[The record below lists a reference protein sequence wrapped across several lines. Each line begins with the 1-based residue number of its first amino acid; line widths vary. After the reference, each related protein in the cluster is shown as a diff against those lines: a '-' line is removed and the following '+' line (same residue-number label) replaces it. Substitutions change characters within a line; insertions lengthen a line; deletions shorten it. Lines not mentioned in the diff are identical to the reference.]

1 MQVIKINPD
10 KCKLCF
16 ACVRVCPANAIKT
29 KEDSCE
35 IVPERCIGCGSCLR
49 ICPYDAIR
57 DLDAKKEVRA
67 LIRSGENVV
76 AICDPSIS
84 GEFDDI
90 TDYTNFVGMIKA
102 LGFKYVCEVSF
113 GADLVALKYRELFE
127 NFKGKYFITANCPAI
142 VGYIEKY
149 HSSLIDNMAPLVS
162 PMIATAQVVRE
173 KYGQDIKVVYI
184 GPCTAAKGEAHHL
197 SDNKRVDIVLTFK
210 ELREM
215 FAEAGITENNVE
227 FSDFDPP
234 IGGKGSLFPISR
246 GMFQSVDINEDL
258 LSGQLICTDG
268 KTNVL
273 RALQEFEHFSQ
284 LKQHLDLFYCDGNCI
299 MGPGTSRGGK
309 KFVRR
314 SLVITYVKKRL
325 SRYNKEQWEKDLKK
339 YLNLDFTRTYQNRDM
354 RLPEPTEEEIKKVM
368 VQLGRDNSENK
379 SGCGTCGYESCRD
392 LAAAVGNGLARV
404 DMCPTYVIQSNIRY
418 KKRLRSA
425 NEKLS
430 NAQKALV
437 ESKKSTKQEQEAF
450 QEASKINLGLLN
462 KLPTGVVV
470 VDEKIKILLSNQSF
484 INLLG
489 SDAVEVAEVIPG
501 LVGADLKTL
510 VAPHIYNYF
519 SFVLE
524 TNESVENKDIHLGE
538 SFLNLSIFPIKP
550 NKIVG
555 AIIRD
560 MHAPEVHKEEVI
572 NRINEV
578 IDKNLKLIQQIA
590 FLLGE
595 GASETEHMLNSII
608 ESYKDI
614 KSNSDSH

>member
-149 HSSLIDNMAPLVS
+149 HPSLIDNMAPLVS

-273 RALQEFEHFSQ
+273 RALQEFEH
-284 LKQHLDLFYCDGNCI
+284 
-299 MGPGTSRGGK
+299 
-309 KFVRR
+309 
-314 SLVITYVKKRL
+314 LV
-325 SRYNKEQWEKDLKK
+325 N
-339 YLNLDFTRTYQNRDM
+339 
-354 RLPEPTEEEIKKVM
+354 
-368 VQLGRDNSENK
+368 
-379 SGCGTCGYESCRD
+379 
-392 LAAAVGNGLARV
+392 
-404 DMCPTYVIQSNIRY
+404 
-418 KKRLRSA
+418 
-425 NEKLS
+425 
-430 NAQKALV
+430 
-437 ESKKSTKQEQEAF
+437 
-450 QEASKINLGLLN
+450 
-462 KLPTGVVV
+462 
-470 VDEKIKILLSNQSF
+470 
-484 INLLG
+484 
-489 SDAVEVAEVIPG
+489 
-501 LVGADLKTL
+501 
-510 VAPHIYNYF
+510 
-519 SFVLE
+519 
-524 TNESVENKDIHLGE
+524 
-538 SFLNLSIFPIKP
+538 
-550 NKIVG
+550 
-555 AIIRD
+555 
-560 MHAPEVHKEEVI
+560 
-572 NRINEV
+572 
-578 IDKNLKLIQQIA
+578 
-590 FLLGE
+590 
-595 GASETEHMLNSII
+595 
-608 ESYKDI
+608 
-614 KSNSDSH
+614 